1 MKKAMKTLLAT
12 IKTETAK
19 REYQKDEYGRVI
31 VPMVV
36 NDDSDFLSVFAETE
50 APLISADVADYIET
64 KTDDIPA
71 DEQLTL
77 RIRSN
82 CIDAEEQQ
90 AYRTGIKEYY
100 MSKFIYAEK
109 ELKQNTMLAGVLLAT
124 GLIALFLMNLV
135 DATFGSY
142 YWTEVVDIIAWVFIW
157 ESVDTFVFGTHEYK
171 TLRARCVAYMD
182 MNVEFL
188 PMKNKT
194 TV

>member
-1 MKKAMKTLLAT
+1 MKKAMKAILTT
-12 IKTETAK
+12 IKSETAK
-19 REYQKDEYGRVI
+19 REYKKDEYGRVI
-31 VPMVV
+31 IPMVV
-36 NDDSDFLSVFAETE
+36 NDDSDFLSVYSETE
-50 APLISADVADYIET
+50 APIISTDIAEYIET

-82 CIDAEEQQ
+82 CIDAQEQQ
-90 AYRTGIKEYY
+90 AYRTGVKEYY
-100 MSKFIYAEK
+100 MSRFIYAEK
-109 ELKQNTMLAGVLLAT
+109 ELKQNTILAVILLVT

-171 TLRARCVAYMD
+171 TLRSRCVAYMD
-182 MNVEFL
+182 MNIEFL
-188 PMKNKT
+188 PIKN
-194 TV
+194 TVA

>member
-135 DATFGSY
+135 DALSAVITGQRLWMLSPGFSSGN
-142 YWTEVVDIIAWVFIW
+142 
-157 ESVDTFVFGTHEYK
+157 
-171 TLRARCVAYMD
+171 L
-182 MNVEFL
+182 
-188 PMKNKT
+188 
-194 TV
+194 